1 MMAPTLAYL
10 LTWIGL
16 SLWYFA
22 YWNQA
27 PAYSRVFMGV
37 GTAILVVELILAAFF
52 PPGRG
57 PSVR

>member
-22 YWNQA
+22 YWNQM
-27 PAYSRVFMGV
+27 PAYSRVFMGT
-37 GTAILVVELILAAFF
+37 GTAILVLELIVAAFF

-57 PSVR
+57 PLVR